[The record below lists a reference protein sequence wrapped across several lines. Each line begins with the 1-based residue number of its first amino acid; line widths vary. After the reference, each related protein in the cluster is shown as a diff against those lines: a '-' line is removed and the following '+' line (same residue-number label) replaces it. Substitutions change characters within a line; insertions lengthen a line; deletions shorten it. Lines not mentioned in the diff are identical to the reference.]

1 MANTKVQPRKRY
13 RKPKKSRLGLVVGLG
28 IVALFG
34 LYAAALDYSRP
45 HVDGDRLLFSQYID
59 LVESGQVRTATILDV
74 DSYVVGTYVPASPT
88 PGAGPAAA
96 TLRDYNVPLAWMT
109 QGDLLMVLTN
119 SGVETDVDQQNA
131 KQVAGL
137 ATTLLPGLILVILF
151 VYLILSYR
159 RGTGLFGLRSGAEK
173 FEAGEGSAT
182 FADVAGQEAAVTE
195 LKEIRDYLADP
206 DRFAALG
213 AAVPKGILLFG
224 PPGCGKTLLARAV
237 ANEAGAAFY
246 SISGSDFVELYVGVG
261 AARVRELFK
270 EARENAPAIVFID
283 ELDSVGRRR
292 GGGGPGGAAAGSR
305 EEQEQALNQILT
317 AMDGFSPL
325 EGLIVIGATNR
336 PDILD
341 PALLRPGRFDRTIG
355 LESPDEEGRLAI
367 LQVHGR
373 EKPLEPG
380 ADLRAIAH
388 RAVGLSGADL
398 AGVMNEA
405 ALLTARAGKG
415 SITQVELDE
424 ALKRILEAPE
434 RQRRL
439 SMRGHTFGRSTGGGD
454 GRVTFD
460 DVAGVDEAIQELAEV
475 KEYLTDP
482 ERFVRLGA
490 KPPRGFLLVGPP
502 GCGKTLLAKAVA
514 VEANAAFFSVAAT
527 ELVEVFVGEG
537 AARVRDL
544 FAEARAA
551 APAIV
556 FLDEVDAIGAR
567 RGVSVDGGRERE
579 QTLNQILIEL
589 DGFHAR
595 SGVTV
600 LAASNR
606 PEILDE
612 ALVRPGRFDRT
623 VVINLPDRGA
633 RRQILEVHAKGK
645 LLDASVE
652 LDVVASMTQGF
663 SGADLANVMNEAAL
677 LAARHHRQTIPMQ
690 EVEEAVE
697 RVGVGIARAQRL
709 TDEDRAIVAY
719 HEVGHALVTRALMGG
734 GKLHKISLV
743 ARGQALGV
751 AWQLGEADRAVHPKS
766 VLIDRMAT
774 MLGGRAAEELV
785 FGEPVSGAADD
796 LRRVA
801 DLARQM
807 VCEFGMSESL
817 GQLTYTRDGAVD
829 GQPGGLSGRVAETI
843 DAEARALVEEAYERA
858 QVVLADSRG
867 VLDRAAE
874 ALLDRETLT
883 AAELEEIAGPVATP
897 IGRPAAVRTKRVAR
911 ALR

>member
-1 MANTKVQPRKRY
+1 MPDTLVQPRKRY
-13 RKPKKSRLGLVVGLG
+13 RKPKKSKLGLVVGLAL
-28 IVALFG
+28 VVLFG
-34 LYAAALDYSRP
+34 LFVAALDYSRP
-45 HVDGDRLLFSQYID
+45 HVEGDRLLFSQYMD

-74 DSYVVGTYVPASPT
+74 DSYAVGTYLVNPPSTPAETSAT
-88 PGAGPAAA
+88 PE
-96 TLRDYNVPLAWMT
+96 LREYNVPLARMT
-109 QGDLLMVLTN
+109 QGQLLMTLVNL
-119 SGVETDVDQQNA
+119 GVETEVDQQTA
-131 KQVAGL
+131 KQVASL
-137 ATTLLPGLILVILF
+137 ATTLVPGLILVLLF

-159 RGTGLFGLRSGAEK
+159 RGTGLFGLRSGAQK
-173 FEAGEGSAT
+173 FEASEGSAS

-195 LKEIRDYLADP
+195 LKEIRDYLSDP
-206 DRFAALG
+206 ERFAALG

-237 ANEAGAAFY
+237 ANEAGASFY

-270 EARENAPAIVFID
+270 EARENVPAIVFID
-283 ELDSVGRRR
+283 EIDSVGRRR
-292 GGGGPGGAAAGSR
+292 SGGGPGGGGGGSR

-355 LESPDEEGRLAI
+355 LESPDEDGRLAI
-367 LQVHGR
+367 LGVHAR
-373 EKPLEPG
+373 QKPVDPG
-380 ADLRAIAH
+380 ADLRAVAH
-388 RAVGLSGADL
+388 RSVGLSGADL

-405 ALLTARAGKG
+405 ALLAARAGRPA
-415 SITQVELDE
+415 ITQIELDE

-454 GRVTFD
+454 GRVTFS
-460 DVAGVDEAIQELAEV
+460 DVAGVDEAIAELGEV

-514 VEANAAFFSVAAT
+514 VESNAAFFSVAAT

-537 AARVRDL
+537 ASRVRDL

-567 RGVSVDGGRERE
+567 RGVSIDGGRERE

-600 LAASNR
+600 LAATNR

-623 VVINLPDRGA
+623 VVINLPDRA
-633 RRQILEVHAKGK
+633 SRHKILAVHAKDK
-645 LLDASVE
+645 LLDDSVDLE
-652 LDVVASMTQGF
+652 VVANMTQGF
-663 SGADLANVMNEAAL
+663 SGADLANIMNEAAL
-677 LAARHHRQTIPMQ
+677 LAARHHRQTIPME

-709 TDEDRAIVAY
+709 TDEDRTIVAY
-719 HEVGHALVTRALMGG
+719 HEVGHALVTRALMGPG
-734 GKLHKISLV
+734 RLHKISLV
-743 ARGQALGV
+743 ARGHALGV
-751 AWQLGEADRAVHPKS
+751 AWQTGEASRAVHPKS
-766 VLIDRMAT
+766 ALVDRMAT
-774 MLGGRAAEELV
+774 LLGGRAAEELV
-785 FGEPVSGAADD
+785 FGEPASGAADD
-796 LRRVA
+796 LRRVS
-801 DLARQM
+801 DMARQM

-817 GQLTYTRDGAVD
+817 GQLTYNGDAAVD
-829 GQPGGLSGRVAETI
+829 SHSGRVADSI
-843 DAEARALVEEAYERA
+843 DAEVRALVDEAYARA
-858 QVVLADSRG
+858 KAVLGEARR
-867 VLDRAAE
+867 VLDEAAQ
-874 ALLDRETLT
+874 ALLERETLS
-883 AAELEEIAGPVATP
+883 AAELEEITGPLPAP
-897 IGRPAAVRTKRVAR
+897 YGRPGARPKRPAR